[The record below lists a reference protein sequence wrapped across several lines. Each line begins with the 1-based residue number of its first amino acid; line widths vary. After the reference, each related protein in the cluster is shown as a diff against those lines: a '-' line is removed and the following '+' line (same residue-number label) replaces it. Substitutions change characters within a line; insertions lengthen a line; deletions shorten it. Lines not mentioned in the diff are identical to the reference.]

1 MQSVGIDLDP
11 WIEKGLLTMRAFR
24 PSYRG
29 LEEHLVS
36 VAHEANTI
44 KPACVVLDPITD
56 FVAAGGVDEVKS
68 MLTRI
73 LDLLR
78 RLGCTLF
85 ITALTANSRLSEGSE
100 VHVSSLVDT
109 WIALEVVRTAAA
121 SRRTLYI
128 VKSRGMKHAEDTR
141 EFHMS
146 SDGLSLRGIASRD
159 EGFAG
164 WP

>member
-1 MQSVGIDLDP
+1 MYVG
-11 WIEKGLLTMRAFR
+11 
-24 PSYRG
+24 
-29 LEEHLVS
+29 
-36 VAHEANTI
+36 
-44 KPACVVLDPITD
+44 
-56 FVAAGGVDEVKS
+56 
-68 MLTRI
+68 
-73 LDLLR
+73 
-78 RLGCTLF
+78 
-85 ITALTANSRLSEGSE
+85 ALTANSRLSEGAD

-109 WIALEVVRTAAA
+109 WIALDVERTAAL

-128 VKSRGMKHAEDTR
+128 VKSRGMRHAEDTR